1 MTRVPA
7 AVARVEGDSTDIS
20 LLSFI
25 FCASDGFKMSIVVVL
40 LPRRTRFRHLSPCNH
55 LLVLWQ
61 CTHCR
66 NQHST
71 RVLLSLGTLF
81 LRPRALYLVRSTQL
95 PWPQSRIGVRR
106 SHVGAATAT
115 WATGAGYWSQTA
127 VPSPHAA
134 VSHVC
139 TPHVGHRVAIRAAC
153 SRAENTTAGM
163 ADTTVAHG
171 SVHSLGS
178 DAGLGDTTH
187 GGDGG
192 GGDSVASLRAV
203 CRQFGIAENVR
214 CAVAVCVRM
223 LFNDQSPFSAGA
235 CGSRPRPVVR
245 HYRSRVQGA
254 CWPAEGSKTPP
265 RDRCPWKAAIPL
277 LRDERRRAAGQGG
290 TGFCR

>member
-1 MTRVPA
+1 MP
-7 AVARVEGDSTDIS
+7 
-20 LLSFI
+20 
-25 FCASDGFKMSIVVVL
+25 
-40 LPRRTRFRHLSPCNH
+40 
-55 LLVLWQ
+55 
-61 CTHCR
+61 
-66 NQHST
+66 
-71 RVLLSLGTLF
+71 GTG
-81 LRPRALYLVRSTQL
+81 PKT
-95 PWPQSRIGVRR
+95 P
-106 SHVGAATAT
+106 
-115 WATGAGYWSQTA
+115 

-214 CAVAVCVRM
+214 CPVAACVRM
-223 LFNDQSPFSAGA
+223 LFTDQSLALAFPCLPFPTLPLPTLPYPSLPFPCRRCLWFQAETCCTPLPFQGPRSMLA
-235 CGSRPRPVVR
+235 SRRQQNAAPGQMPM
-245 HYRSRVQGA
+245 
-254 CWPAEGSKTPP
+254 EGGDTT
-265 RDRCPWKAAIPL
+265 A
-277 LRDERRRAAGQGG
+277 
-290 TGFCR
+290 T